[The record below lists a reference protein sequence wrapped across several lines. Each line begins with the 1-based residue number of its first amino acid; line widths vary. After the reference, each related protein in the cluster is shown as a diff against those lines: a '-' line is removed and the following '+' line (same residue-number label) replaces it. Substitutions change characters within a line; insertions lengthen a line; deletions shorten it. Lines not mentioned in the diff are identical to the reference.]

1 MARERT
7 VKLPPRKRGG
17 KLTVRQIRRAVRKVV
32 RERLEREAK
41 ETAEKANPKVSE
53 PKPSSKTA

>member
-7 VKLPPRKRGG
+7 VKLPPRKRSG

-32 RERLEREAK
+32 RERLEQEARETAKQADTTLAK
-41 ETAEKANPKVSE
+41 EK
-53 PKPSSKTA
+53 

>member
-17 KLTVRQIRRAVRKVV
+17 KLTVHQIRRAVTRK
-32 RERLEREAK
+32 RRKPWIPYQTL
-41 ETAEKANPKVSE
+41 TSNSE
-53 PKPSSKTA
+53 NLCPCFQ

>member
-17 KLTVRQIRRAVRKVV
+17 KLTVRQIERAVKKVI

-41 ETAEKANPKVSE
+41 EAAEQATPKVSE

>member
-7 VKLPPRKRGG
+7 VKLPRRKRGG
-17 KLTVRQIRRAVRKVV
+17 KLTVRQIERAVKKVI

-41 ETAEKANPKVSE
+41 EAAEKVNPKVSE